1 MMKSWAPGDSV
12 VLRNTGFFVGEVWGT
27 PHVVIS
33 DTEELVVLFRPEGT
47 DWAVW
52 LADER
57 RYREVSPSRMDML
70 RLMYPGRS
78 YAVELYFD
86 TGRAPPYPDFVG
98 EGRFRGW
105 KVNIEGPLR
114 RTDVGF
120 DTTDDMLDIFV
131 RPDRSYYWT
140 DADELEYWVRHG
152 GYTKADR
159 ARFFAAG
166 REAQALISVGAAP
179 FDDEWTDWRPP
190 AGFRRPSLPED
201 WQFEP
206 GAEIIC
212 STGRRYDAWRPGQDV
227 RAVIEEWRRL
237 LDFMRED
244 PLRRRFVPS
253 GKE

>member
-1 MMKSWAPGDSV
+1 MTKLWSPGDSL

-27 PHVVIS
+27 PHVVVS
-33 DTEELVVLFRPEGT
+33 DTDELVMLFRPEGT
-47 DWAVW
+47 DGAVW
-52 LADER
+52 LLEEQR
-57 RYREVSPSRMDML
+57 RKEMRSRMDML

-86 TGRAPPYPDFVG
+86 TGRSAPYPDFVG

-114 RTDVGF
+114 RTEVGF

-131 RPDRSYYWT
+131 RPDRSFYWT
-140 DADELEYWVRHG
+140 DADELEYWVRNG
-152 GYTKADR
+152 GYTEADR

-166 REAQALISVGAAP
+166 REAQALIQVQLSP

-190 AGFRRPSLPED
+190 ADFRRPVLPEG

-206 GAEIIC
+206 GADIIS
-212 STGRRYDAWRPGQDV
+212 STGRRYDSWRPGQDV
-227 RAVIEEWRRL
+227 KAVIEEWYRL
-237 LDFMRED
+237 LDYTRED

-253 GKE
+253 WDQ